1 MGIKETAN
9 TFHLSRN
16 TVRKY
21 VRLFISSGK
30 TTEQLLELSEEHL
43 REMFGC
49 TEFRHREPSQRQ
61 LELDA
66 LIPGYVARLS
76 RKGMTV
82 RKLFNEYRSE
92 HPDGFQES
100 VFKRSVR
107 QYRFHTTV
115 VGHVEH
121 YAADQ
126 MYVDFA
132 GDKLEVVDGM
142 TGEVKKAEVSV
153 AILPFSHYTYC
164 EAVWS
169 QRKEDLIKAC
179 QNAFEY
185 FGGVTASKLLG
196 QLKVAKVKN
205 NLEPELKKIE
215 RCQLLI
221 PDDLFLVPL
230 DAKERPI
237 LLDIIEDRN
246 ERKSTIITSRYPSSS
261 WYDMV
266 GDPTVA
272 DAILDRIVHSAHTI
286 ELSGESMRKLK
297 AGKA

>member
-21 VRLFISSGK
+21 VRLFIAGGR

-82 RKLFNEYRSE
+82 RKLFNEYRCE

-132 GDKLEVVDGM
+132 GDKLEVVDEM
-142 TGEVKKAEVSV
+142 TGEVKQAEVFV
-153 AILPFSHYTYC
+153 AILPVQPLHVLRGS
-164 EAVWS
+164 V
-169 QRKEDLIKAC
+169 
-179 QNAFEY
+179 
-185 FGGVTASKLLG
+185 
-196 QLKVAKVKN
+196 VA
-205 NLEPELKKIE
+205 
-215 RCQLLI
+215 
-221 PDDLFLVPL
+221 
-230 DAKERPI
+230 A
-237 LLDIIEDRN
+237 
-246 ERKSTIITSRYPSSS
+246 
-261 WYDMV
+261 
-266 GDPTVA
+266 
-272 DAILDRIVHSAHTI
+272 
-286 ELSGESMRKLK
+286 
-297 AGKA
+297 